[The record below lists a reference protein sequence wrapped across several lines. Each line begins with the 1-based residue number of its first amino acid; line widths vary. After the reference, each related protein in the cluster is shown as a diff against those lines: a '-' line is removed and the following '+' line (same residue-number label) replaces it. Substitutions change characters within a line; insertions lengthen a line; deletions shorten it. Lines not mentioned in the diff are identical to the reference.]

1 MKRVIDNLY
10 TLKGAKSG
18 TRIDELK
25 LQLGIGTDTP
35 SIDYVKHSLATAAN
49 DFLVAS
55 GAGAF
60 AKQTLAQVKTTLG
73 LGTAAYTAATAYV
86 THALATAAND
96 FIVASGSGAFVK
108 RTVEQTRAILEKI
121 YTEQEEISS
130 GESETTLSTDAFLSF
145 ISTDSAGD
153 TFILPDGEITGQLKK
168 IIMRADGGDSV
179 GAGEG
184 LVTGTFGSDQGTLTF
199 NNTGEYAL
207 LQWDGSQWVCLELAS
222 ILDTTNAPSLG
233 S

>member
-1 MKRVIDNLY
+1 MKRVISNLY
-10 TLKGAKSG
+10 TLSG
-18 TRIDELK
+18 GEAGERLTELRRI
-25 LQLGIGTDTP
+25 LGLGTNP
-35 SIDYVKHSLATAAN
+35 EAQYVKHSLATAAN

-60 AKQTLAQVKTTLG
+60 AKQTLAQVKTTLS
-73 LGTAAYTAATAYV
+73 LGTAAYTASTAYV

-96 FIVASGSGAFVK
+96 FLVASGSGAFVK
-108 RTVEQTRAILEKI
+108 QTVEATRAILLKVYEA
-121 YTEQEEISS
+121 QEEVS
-130 GESETTLSTDAFLSF
+130 GGGSETTLNADAFLSF

-153 TFILPDGEITGQLKK
+153 TFILPDATVTGQLKK

-179 GAGEG
+179 GSGEG

-199 NNTGEYAL
+199 NNAGEYAL

-222 ILDTTNAPSLG
+222 MIDTTNAPALS

>member
-1 MKRVIDNLY
+1 MKRLIKNLY
-10 TLKGAKSG
+10 TMKGGNAG
-18 TRIDELK
+18 ERITELK
-25 LQLGIGTDTP
+25 LILGLGDAAYTDP
-35 SIDYVKHSLATAAN
+35 SAYITHALATAEN

-55 GAGAF
+55 GSGAYV
-60 AKQTLAQVKTTLG
+60 KKTLAETKAILG
-73 LGTAAYTAATAYV
+73 LKVY
-86 THALATAAND
+86 
-96 FIVASGSGAFVK
+96 
-108 RTVEQTRAILEKI
+108 E
-121 YTEQEEISS
+121 EQEEISS